1 MTLQCPPSGG
11 IGYMGVQ
18 AKSEVSRLRLCLFGD
33 DVRTVL
39 AVRGSLRRALRFPLA
54 HSWFV
59 TIRPF
64 EDGNGRIARAIAD
77 WLLTKSENKRAAL
90 SQHVGANP
98 AGEERSTLR
107 PGWSGFWTALTT
119 LWTRPKRPWPPSA
132 QGAVL
137 GEASRYSD
145 Q

>member
-1 MTLQCPPSGG
+1 
-11 IGYMGVQ
+11 MGVQ
-18 AKSEVSRLRLCLFGD
+18 SKSEVSRLRLSLFGD

-54 HSWFV
+54 HLRFV

-90 SQHVGANP
+90 SQHVGPNP

-107 PGWSGFWTALTT
+107 PGWSGFWTALTRFGRDRNDPSH
-119 LWTRPKRPWPPSA
+119 RPA